1 MNNFLS
7 DELIQKIREVTG
19 LRITEFDYEKLTA
32 WIHARIK
39 VLGLPDF
46 AAYQAYLGGI
56 ADLSQ
61 DCQRLSDLLT
71 TGETFF
77 MRDPGQMELI
87 RRVILPEIINKK
99 RLQKH
104 LRIWAPACATGEE
117 LYSLVILL
125 EGLIPDSQYWDVD
138 IVGSDINPVF
148 IENAK
153 VASYK
158 EWSFR
163 GCSNHFRNTYF
174 QKEGDSWRLSPSIRS
189 RARFLV
195 LDLVN
200 ANLPD
205 HSKNIVEVDFI
216 LCRNLFIYMNMDA
229 INAITEKLSA
239 CLTKGGILMT
249 AHGELHAYRQSGL
262 QVKIYPESLVYQ
274 KIGNTAFLGSVA
286 DMMPTAT
293 PFVSPRAYKPA
304 DVFSTPLN
312 PTGPIKSEI
321 GSEASLAP
329 IESIAPPPEKSS
341 DQLYTLAWK
350 YADQAKFKEAIDLYE
365 KLSSI
370 DPMQAQLHY
379 LHAVISM
386 EMGDIERAKSD
397 LRKAL
402 YLDPDYIAAYLEL
415 ITIQIQENKPEMA
428 SKSCGQAIKALEKM
442 GPQESIPCLKN
453 STVFDLKQYLANIQ
467 GSLTS
472 ILK

>member
-7 DELIQKIREVTG
+7 DELIQEIREVTG

-39 VLGLPDF
+39 ALGLPDF
-46 AAYQAYLGGI
+46 AAYQAYLTRI
-56 ADLSQ
+56 TDLAQ
-61 DCQRLSDLLT
+61 DRQMLSDLLT

-77 MRDPGQMELI
+77 MRDPGQMDLI
-87 RRVILPEIINKK
+87 HRVILPEIINRK
-99 RLQKH
+99 RLQKK
-104 LRIWAPACATGEE
+104 LRIWTPACATGEE

-125 EGLIPDSQYWDVD
+125 EGLIPDSEHWDID

-148 IENAK
+148 IEKAK

-163 GCSNHFRNTYF
+163 GCSNDFKNTYF
-174 QKEGDSWRLSPSIRS
+174 RRETDSWSLNASIRS
-189 RARFLV
+189 RVRLLV

-205 HSKNIVEVDFI
+205 YSKNLVDVDFI

-229 INAITEKLSA
+229 VNTITEKLSA
-239 CLTKGGILMT
+239 CLAKGGVLMT

-274 KIGNTAFLGSVA
+274 RIDSSAFLEPMA
-286 DMMPTAT
+286 DMNPLGTTFKPLGEFEHTNA
-293 PFVSPRAYKPA
+293 PAAPVPPQVS
-304 DVFSTPLN
+304 N
-312 PTGPIKSEI
+312 PS
-321 GSEASLAP
+321 P
-329 IESIAPPPEKSS
+329 IEHQLPVVPIVQPPEKSS
-341 DQLYTLAWK
+341 DALYALAWQF
-350 YADQAKFKEAIDLYE
+350 ADSAKFSEATELYQ
-365 KLSSI
+365 KLSLI

-386 EMGDIERAKSD
+386 EMGDIEQAKSD
-397 LRKAL
+397 LRKTL
-402 YLDPDYIAAYLEL
+402 YLDPEFIAAYLEL
-415 ITIQIQENKPEMA
+415 ITIQIQEHKTEMA
-428 SKSCGQAIKALEKM
+428 SKSCDKAIKALQKM
-442 GPQESIPCLKN
+442 GPQESIPYLKN
-453 STVFDLKQYLANIQ
+453 STVFDLKQYLTNIQ

-472 ILK
+472 ILT

>member
-7 DELIQKIREVTG
+7 NELIQKVREVTG
-19 LRITEFDYEKLTA
+19 LRITEFDYEKLTT

-56 ADLSQ
+56 TDLSQ
-61 DCQRLSDLLT
+61 DRQMLSDLLT

-77 MRDPGQMELI
+77 MRDPGQMDLI
-87 RRVILPEIINKK
+87 RRVILPEIINRK
-99 RLQKH
+99 RLQKQ
-104 LRIWAPACATGEE
+104 LRIWTPACATGEE

-125 EGLIPDSQYWDVD
+125 EGLIPDPEYWDID

-148 IENAK
+148 IEKAK
-153 VASYK
+153 LASYK

-163 GCSNHFRNTYF
+163 GCINDFKSAYF
-174 QKEGDSWRLSPSIRS
+174 QEGIGSWSLNASIRS
-189 RARFLV
+189 RVRLLV

-205 HSKNIVEVDFI
+205 YSKNLVDVDFI

-239 CLTKGGILMT
+239 CLAKGGVLMT

-274 KIGNTAFLGSVA
+274 RIDSPAFLEPVA
-286 DMMPTAT
+286 DMTLLGTTFMP
-293 PFVSPRAYKPA
+293 PRAFEMPK
-304 DVFSTPLN
+304 
-312 PTGPIKSEI
+312 E
-321 GSEASLAP
+321 SLAP
-329 IESIAPPPEKSS
+329 MTSIAGPIEHGQPRVPITLPSERSG
-341 DQLYTLAWK
+341 DELYALAWQ
-350 YADQAKFKEAIDLYE
+350 YADQAKFKEAIELYQ
-365 KLSSI
+365 KLALI

-386 EMGDIERAKSD
+386 EMGDIEQAKSD
-397 LRKAL
+397 LRKTL
-402 YLDPDYIAAYLEL
+402 YLDSEFIAAYLEL

-428 SKSCGQAIKALEKM
+428 SKSCDLAIKALQKM

-467 GSLTS
+467 GGLTS